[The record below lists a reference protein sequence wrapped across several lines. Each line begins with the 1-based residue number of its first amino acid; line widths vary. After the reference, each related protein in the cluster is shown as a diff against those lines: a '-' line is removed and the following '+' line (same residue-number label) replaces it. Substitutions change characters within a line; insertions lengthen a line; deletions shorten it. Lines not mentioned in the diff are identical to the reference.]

1 MIRVKRLLVVGII
14 LLLSACSS
22 EEVTKDTNETT
33 AAETPESEVLSDEKT
48 KPNIEMV
55 ESKEN
60 TKLVEWESDAMD
72 RGNHDYNTI
81 AHSSLVVEIGYE
93 EVNRGDVVYYRTPE
107 SAISKHPQ
115 LPEYY
120 IARVV
125 GLPGETVG
133 IREGQVYVDDKKLDA
148 FYGVATDKGL
158 EKDEY
163 FKMAEQNIEDGT
175 WTTDAKVSEKER
187 ITWVNMDAK
196 EENFN
201 TTMEPVKVSNEAVFV
216 LVDQWWRGIDSR
228 EFGELP
234 LKDVEGKVLGYAKK

>member
-1 MIRVKRLLVVGII
+1 MKKLWLIGIV
-14 LLLSACSS
+14 LFLSACSM
-22 EEVTKDTNETT
+22 EESTQDTSKTVATET
-33 AAETPESEVLSDEKT
+33 AGPEVLTDVQT
-48 KPNIEMV
+48 KPSTEMV
-55 ESKEN
+55 VAKEN

-72 RGNHDYNTI
+72 RGNHDYNTLT
-81 AHSSLVVEIGYE
+81 HSSLVVEIGYE
-93 EVNRGDVVYYRTPE
+93 EANRGDIVYYKTPE
-107 SAISKHPQ
+107 SAISKNPQ

-125 GLPGETVG
+125 GLPGETVE
-133 IREGQVYVDDKKLDA
+133 IRKGQVYVDDKKTDT

-163 FKMAEQNIEDGT
+163 FKMAELNIEDGT
-175 WTTDAKVSEKER
+175 WTTDVKVSEKER

-201 TTMEPVKVSNEAVFV
+201 TTMEPVKISNEAVFV

-234 LKDVEGKVLGYAKK
+234 IKDIEGKVLGYAKK

>member
-1 MIRVKRLLVVGII
+1 MKKIFLIGIV
-14 LLLSACSS
+14 LFLSACSMGES
-22 EEVTKDTNETT
+22 TKNTSKKT
-33 AAETPESEVLSDEKT
+33 AMETPESEVLTDEQT
-48 KPNIEMV
+48 KPSIEMV
-55 ESKEN
+55 GAKEN
-60 TKLVEWESDAMD
+60 TKLIEWGSDAMD

-93 EVNRGDVVYYRTPE
+93 EVNRGDVVYYKTPE
-107 SAISKHPQ
+107 SAISKNLQ

-133 IREGQVYVDDKKLDA
+133 IHEGQVYVDNKKLDT

-158 EKDEY
+158 KKEEY

-234 LKDVEGKVLGYAKK
+234 LKDIEGKVLGYAKK